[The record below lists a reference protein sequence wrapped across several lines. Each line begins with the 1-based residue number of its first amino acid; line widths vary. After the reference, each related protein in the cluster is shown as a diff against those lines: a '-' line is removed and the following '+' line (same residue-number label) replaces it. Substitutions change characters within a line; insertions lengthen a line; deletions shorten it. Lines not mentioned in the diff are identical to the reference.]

1 MVKAIALDMDGTLL
15 NDNHQI
21 SHELVDLL
29 AGYRQQGIRLFLAT
43 GRTLKEVKDV
53 LPDEVKVDGI
63 VGGNG
68 MVVEAEGEILVE
80 NEVERD
86 LVDEV
91 IKRSRSHGLYYEIH
105 PFQGHRFVFEEDKAS
120 LVNEVTYTEGL
131 TVEEHEWKSRTAAVK
146 SEISWVEQ
154 YPESKIIKVYF
165 FSKDLEKMKK
175 WIGELY
181 QLKDTYPFST
191 SSSSNNNVEVMA
203 LGINKATGVKKL
215 LNYFSVDHS
224 QLLAVGDANNDLPL
238 LHFAGKSAVMKNGS
252 EEVKQEIQE
261 VTDNTNE
268 ENGLYH
274 YLKKSVW

>member
-15 NDNHQI
+15 NASHEI
-21 SHELVDLL
+21 SHELVKLL
-29 AGYRQQGIRLFLAT
+29 AECRQKDILIFLAT

-68 MVVEAEGEILVE
+68 MIVEADGNNLDE
-80 NEVERD
+80 NEVNKD

-91 IKRSRSHGLYYEIH
+91 IKRSRDHGLYYEIH
-105 PFQGHRFVFEEDKAS
+105 PFEGSRFVFQEDKAS

-146 SEISWVEQ
+146 SEINWIQQ
-154 YPESKIIKVYF
+154 YPKSNITKVYF
-165 FSKDLEKMKK
+165 FSKDHERMKDWISELHHLKEK
-175 WIGELY
+175 
-181 QLKDTYPFST
+181 YPFST
-191 SSSSNNNVEVMA
+191 SSSSHHNVEVMA
-203 LGINKATGVKKL
+203 EGINKATGVEKL
-215 LNYFSVDHS
+215 LNYYSLDAS

-238 LHFAGKSAVMKNGS
+238 LKLAGKSAVMKNGS
-252 EEVKQEIQE
+252 DEVKKEIQE
-261 VTDNTNE
+261 VTEYTND

-274 YLKKSVW
+274 YLRKHV